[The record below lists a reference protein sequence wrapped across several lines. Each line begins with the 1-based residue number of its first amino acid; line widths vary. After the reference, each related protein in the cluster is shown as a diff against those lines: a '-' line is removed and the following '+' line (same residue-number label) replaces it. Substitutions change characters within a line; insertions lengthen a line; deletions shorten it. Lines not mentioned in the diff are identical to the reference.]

1 MTRDLDQ
8 TQKERPLIDILGKSG
23 KVINITNLASM
34 GENADL
40 KSPIGMQLTP
50 ILHTE
55 GDKIS
60 NTNKDNF
67 GFEKLPVTPLGT
79 S

>member
-1 MTRDLDQ
+1 
-8 TQKERPLIDILGKSG
+8 
-23 KVINITNLASM
+23 M